1 MAQFDHAG
9 GSKRACRFAPSISP
23 SRAFRRYIIMANR
36 AGGSKVRASTR
47 QACPQEPPFRKAQ
60 IVSSADIPRGQHCSA
75 IHYIGPAAAGVRA
88 RGVGTMGM
96 GRMGPKTVVLAS
108 RMAQFD
114 HAGGSKRACLFAPSI
129 SPSRAFRR
137 YIIMANRAGGS
148 KVRASTR
155 QACPQEPPFR
165 KAQIV
170 SSADIPRVRSYQ
182 R

>member
-1 MAQFDHAG
+1 MTSWEVLVLHPLF
-9 GSKRACRFAPSISP
+9 
-23 SRAFRRYIIMANR
+23 AFRVNLGLPSL
-36 AGGSKVRASTR
+36 AGDRLPLSLFFFFFVTGQPLQRDPLYRTR
-47 QACPQEPPFRKAQ
+47 GGRRT
-60 IVSSADIPRGQHCSA
+60 SSRRRND
-75 IHYIGPAAAGVRA
+75 
-88 RGVGTMGM
+88 GM
-96 GRMGPKTVVLAS
+96 GRTGPKTVVLAS
-108 RMAQFD
+108 RIAQFD

-155 QACPQEPPFR
+155 QAGPLEPPFR

-170 SSADIPRVRSYQ
+170 SSADILRVRSYQ

>member
-1 MAQFDHAG
+1 MGDLL
-9 GSKRACRFAPSISP
+9 GSPRVAPLF
-23 SRAFRRYIIMANR
+23 AFRVKLGLPSLAEDRLPLSLFFFFFCYRGNH
-36 AGGSKVRASTR
+36 
-47 QACPQEPPFRKAQ
+47 
-60 IVSSADIPRGQHCSA
+60 SSAT
-75 IHYIGPAAAGVRA
+75 HYIGPAAAGVRA

-96 GRMGPKTVVLAS
+96 GRTRPETVVLAS

-137 YIIMANRAGGS
+137 YIIMANRACGS

-170 SSADIPRVRSYQ
+170 SSADILRVRSYQ

>member
-1 MAQFDHAG
+1 MGDLLGSPRVAPLFAFHVNLGLPSLAEDRLPLSLFFFFFLLQGQPLQRDPLYRTRG
-9 GSKRACRFAPSISP
+9 GRRTS
-23 SRAFRRYIIMANR
+23 SRRRN
-36 AGGSKVRASTR
+36 
-47 QACPQEPPFRKAQ
+47 
-60 IVSSADIPRGQHCSA
+60 D
-75 IHYIGPAAAGVRA
+75 
-88 RGVGTMGM
+88 GM
-96 GRMGPKTVVLAS
+96 GRTGPKTVVLAS

-155 QACPQEPPFR
+155 QAGPLEPPFR

-170 SSADIPRVRSYQ
+170 SSADILRVRSYQ

>member
-1 MAQFDHAG
+1 
-9 GSKRACRFAPSISP
+9 
-23 SRAFRRYIIMANR
+23 
-36 AGGSKVRASTR
+36 
-47 QACPQEPPFRKAQ
+47 
-60 IVSSADIPRGQHCSA
+60 
-75 IHYIGPAAAGVRA
+75 
-88 RGVGTMGM
+88 
-96 GRMGPKTVVLAS
+96 
-108 RMAQFD
+108 MAQFD

-170 SSADIPRVRSYQ
+170 SSADIPRGQPLQ
-182 R
+182 RDPLYRTRCGRRTSSRRRNDGHGADGAKNCGPSIENGPFWPRRRLETGLPVCPVDQPVPSFPTIYHNGESGGRIES

>member
-1 MAQFDHAG
+1 MTSWEVLVLHPLFAFHVNLGLPSLAG
-9 GSKRACRFAPSISP
+9 DRLPLSLFFFLFFFC
-23 SRAFRRYIIMANR
+23 Y
-36 AGGSKVRASTR
+36 
-47 QACPQEPPFRKAQ
+47 
-60 IVSSADIPRGQHCSA
+60 RGDHCSA
-75 IHYIGPAAAGVRA
+75 IHHIGPAAAGVRA

-96 GRMGPKTVVLAS
+96 GRTGPKTVVLAS

-137 YIIMANRAGGS
+137 YIIMANRACGL

-155 QACPQEPPFR
+155 QACPQEPLFR

-170 SSADIPRVRSYQ
+170 SSADILRVRSYQ

>member
-1 MAQFDHAG
+1 MGDLL
-9 GSKRACRFAPSISP
+9 GSPRVA
-23 SRAFRRYIIMANR
+23 
-36 AGGSKVRASTR
+36 
-47 QACPQEPPFRKAQ
+47 PPFCFSRQ
-60 IVSSADIPRGQHCSA
+60 FGPPLLGRRSPPPLVILFFFFCYRGNHCSA

-96 GRMGPKTVVLAS
+96 GRTGPKTVVLAS

-148 KVRASTR
+148 RVRASTR
-155 QACPQEPPFR
+155 QAGPLEPPFR

-170 SSADIPRVRSYQ
+170 SSADILRVRSYQ

>member
-1 MAQFDHAG
+1 MGDLL
-9 GSKRACRFAPSISP
+9 GSPRVA
-23 SRAFRRYIIMANR
+23 
-36 AGGSKVRASTR
+36 
-47 QACPQEPPFRKAQ
+47 PPFCFSRQ
-60 IVSSADIPRGQHCSA
+60 FGPPLLGRRSPPPLVILFFFFCYRGNHCSA

-96 GRMGPKTVVLAS
+96 GRTGPKTVVLAS

-155 QACPQEPPFR
+155 QAGPLEPPFR

-170 SSADIPRVRSYQ
+170 SSADILLVRSYQ